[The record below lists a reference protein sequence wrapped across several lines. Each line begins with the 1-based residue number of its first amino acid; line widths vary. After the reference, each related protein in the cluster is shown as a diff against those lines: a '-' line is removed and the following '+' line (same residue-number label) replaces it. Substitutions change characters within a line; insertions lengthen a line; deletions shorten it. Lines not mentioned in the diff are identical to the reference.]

1 MEDLFALGLELHQRG
16 EPFVMATVVR
26 CERPTSAKPGSKA
39 LIRKDGS
46 LLGWVGGACA
56 EPVVI
61 REAMKALEDGQPR
74 FLALTGEGNGE
85 MREGMLEYPMRCHSG
100 GTLEIYVEPVLP
112 KPELLLFGRGPVVE
126 TLAKLGKAMEFNVL
140 HASSQADVDRLSQR
154 RFTQRSFIVVAS
166 HGTFDEEA
174 LTQALWSEVGYV
186 SFVASRKRAA
196 AIVESLRKS
205 GVPAER
211 LGRLKAPAGLDIG
224 AVTPEEIAVSILAEI
239 IQVSRGQKT
248 EWKGGTHLD
257 EAGEAVDPVCG
268 MLVEIASAQYQS
280 TRSDKNFYF
289 CCLHCKETF
298 DQQ

>member
-1 MEDLFALGLELHQRG
+1 MDDLFSLALDLHQRG
-16 EPFVMATVVR
+16 EPFATATVVR

-39 LIRKDGS
+39 LIRKDGT

-74 FLALTGEGNGE
+74 FLALTGEGHSE

-100 GTLEIYVEPVLP
+100 GTLEIYIEPVMP

-140 HASSQADVDRLSQR
+140 QASSQADVDRLSQR

-186 SFVASRKRAA
+186 SLVASRKRAA
-196 AIVESLRKS
+196 AVVESLRKS
-205 GVPAER
+205 GLPAER

-239 IQVSRGQKT
+239 IQVSRGQKM
-248 EWKGGTHLD
+248 EWKGAPHLD
-257 EAGEAVDPVCG
+257 EAGDATDPVCG
-268 MLVEIASAQYQS
+268 MVVEIATAQYLS
-280 TRSDKNFYF
+280 TRSDKSFYF
-289 CCLHCKETF
+289 CSRHCKETF